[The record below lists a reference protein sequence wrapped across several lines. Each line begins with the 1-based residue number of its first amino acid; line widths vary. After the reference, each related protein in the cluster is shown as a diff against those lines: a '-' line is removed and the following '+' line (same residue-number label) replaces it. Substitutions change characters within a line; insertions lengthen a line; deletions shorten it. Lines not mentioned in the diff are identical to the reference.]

1 MWENAL
7 YQNNQADY
15 IDSFK
20 LSQLESRP
28 ACTSVDGSCKTG
40 TAAAANLD
48 YQDVVSSH
56 SNIGDSGIVN
66 SVIDSFDGSTL
77 V

>member
-7 YQNNQADY
+7 YQNNQANY

-20 LSQLESRP
+20 LSQLESIP

-40 TAAAANLD
+40 TAATLD

-66 SVIDSFDGSTL
+66 SVIDSFDGSSL